1 MSAEKIFVK
10 IFGIFLFCLFTLN
23 RAVLSSAS
31 GSPSFRTIPS
41 HSQEWGD
48 DLNSLEVSSCFIC
61 FRSVSGSTQLSRQSS
76 SACSELRR
84 SLRVELS
91 SA

>member
-31 GSPSFRTIPS
+31 GSASFRTIPS
-41 HSQEWGD
+41 HSQEWE
-48 DLNSLEVSSCFIC
+48 DLNSFEVSSSFIC

-76 SACSELRR
+76 SAWSEVRR